1 MMDPYDKMFC
11 AREGGGA
18 MSEQYGTAVCGI
30 DYCAADYAGRVKCS
44 TRPGGGAAM
53 DG

>member
-1 MMDPYDKMFC
+1 MFC

-53 DG
+53 DA